1 MRYFVSEEEI
11 KELEWLEKNSIFN
24 EEKWKFELKK
34 DATEEEKKIFEEYM
48 RKREERIKSDE
59 QDFI

>member
-24 EEKWKFELKK
+24 KEKWKFELKK
-34 DATEEEKKIFEEYM
+34 DATEEEKKIFEEY
-48 RKREERIKSDE
+48 KRRRR
-59 QDFI
+59 

>member
-24 EEKWKFELKK
+24 KEKWKFELKK

>member
-24 EEKWKFELKK
+24 KEKWKLELKK

>member
-24 EEKWKFELKK
+24 KEKWKFELKK
-34 DATEEEKKIFEEYM
+34 MLLKK
-48 RKREERIKSDE
+48 RKKYLKS
-59 QDFI
+59 I